1 MSSLQ
6 LAQKLAES
14 VEILDAVANRTR
26 RRAVESLRDGTMD
39 FADYEQV
46 DDLCDQVNA
55 AARRLDAKVLGL
67 ALDGLEQPMEQ
78 LERAT
83 AQLDKARSRIDKVQ
97 NVVQIAGRLVVAGL
111 AVAAMALDPSRLSA
125 IAAAKA
131 VADVALTIER
141 VANAGD

>member
-6 LAQKLAES
+6 LARKLAQT
-14 VEILDAVANRTR
+14 VEILDTIANRVR
-26 RRAVESLRDGTMD
+26 RRAVESLRDGTMS
-39 FADYEQV
+39 FSDYEDV

-67 ALDGLEQPMEQ
+67 SLDGLEQPMEQ
-78 LERAT
+78 LERA
-83 AQLDKARSRIDKVQ
+83 AEQLEKAHGRIEKVQ

-131 VADVALTIER
+131 VADVATTIEK